1 MSKEITNN
9 DCIFCKI
16 AREEIPAVK
25 VWEDK
30 KYVAF
35 LDTNP
40 ATIGHTLLIPKKHD
54 DYIFNMK
61 KREYSKLMLKA
72 KEVAKILK
80 EKLNSKRIGIIVE
93 GFGVPHVHIHL
104 IPINKSEEISQ
115 KKSKMNSEEL
125 NKIAKMI
132 TE

>member
-1 MSKEITNN
+1 MNN
-9 DCIFCKI
+9 CIFCKI
-16 AREEIPAVK
+16 ANGEIPAVK

-35 LDTNP
+35 LDMNP
-40 ATIGHTLLIPKKHD
+40 VTPGHTLLIPKKHD
-54 DYIFNMK
+54 DYIFDMK
-61 KREYSKLMLKA
+61 DKEYKKLMLTA
-72 KEVAKILK
+72 KKIAKILK
-80 EKLNSKRIGIIVE
+80 ERLNPKRVGVIIE

-104 IPINKSEEISQ
+104 IPINKAYEIIQ
-115 KKSKMNSEEL
+115 GKSKTNSEEL